1 MSHHIFRLLIEI
13 LGEMFN
19 LVAFCS
25 GELGCGVHYG
35 FRMHYYYF
43 LRLML
48 KYPSMI
54 ITIFNLIPREVVDT
68 ESLNIDVQFL
78 YLFKWPCSNAYRD

>member
-1 MSHHIFRLLIEI
+1 
-13 LGEMFN
+13 
-19 LVAFCS
+19 
-25 GELGCGVHYG
+25 
-35 FRMHYYYF
+35 MHYYYF

-48 KYPSMI
+48 KYPSMT